1 MKADLHVHS
10 HYSDGADSIES
21 IMTKAKQNGV
31 THISIVDHD
40 TVDGQDLIRQIG
52 QAYNITTI
60 PGIEISA
67 FDFKRKRKVHIL
79 GYHYRPDASHI
90 RNLCTPLLKRRN
102 ELSLWQIQQIR
113 KLGYK
118 IEAHFIKEKA
128 LPSQVIYKQ
137 HVMDYLIKD
146 PYSSTTYK
154 ELYQML
160 FKNLVAGDIK
170 YVDAFAAVDA
180 IVKDG
185 GLAVLA
191 HPGQLDSYDLV
202 PELVEVGLSGIE
214 RNHIDHTEQDHQKV
228 EALVESY
235 NLVMTGGSDY
245 HGRFGV
251 PIQIGDITS
260 PLNPLLS

>member
-10 HYSDGADSIES
+10 HYSDGADSIET

-31 THISIVDHD
+31 THISLVDHD
-40 TVDGQDLIRQIG
+40 TVDGQDIIRQVG
-52 QAYNITTI
+52 RAYNITTI

-67 FDFKRKRKVHIL
+67 FDYKRKRKVHIL
-79 GYHYRPDASHI
+79 GYHYRPVASHI
-90 RNLCTPLLKRRN
+90 LKVCNPILERRN
-102 ELSLWQIQQIR
+102 ELSLWQIQQLR
-113 KLGYK
+113 KLGYE
-118 IEAHFIKEKA
+118 IEPDIIKEKA
-128 LPSQVIYKQ
+128 LPSQTIYKQ
-137 HVMDYLIKD
+137 HVMEYLIKA

-154 ELYQML
+154 ELYQKL
-160 FKNLVAGDIK
+160 FKNLIAGDIE
-170 YVDAFAAVDA
+170 YVDVFAAVEA

-185 GLAVLA
+185 GLAVVA

-202 PELVEVGLSGIE
+202 PELVEVGLGGIE
-214 RNHIDHTEQDHQKV
+214 RNHIDHTEQDHRKV
-228 EALVESY
+228 EVLAKSY

-245 HGRFGV
+245 HGSFGV